1 MKVAHLIKATRIGGA
16 ERHLLVLLNALR
28 DRDIDAHLLLLVEA
42 DNLMDN
48 LVAEANEREIPV
60 QRIVIHSHL
69 DLPVIN
75 RIRSRLRQLAPDILH
90 THLIHADTFGM
101 IAGRLA
107 RVPTIIS
114 SRHNDDAFRSQ
125 MPVRY
130 LSRWQWNNVHGGI
143 AISHS
148 IKRFTVDA
156 EYADPQKIRVI
167 HYGIEHTPAPP
178 ETIKAA
184 RLSLR
189 QTLDVSPETLLIGM
203 ACRLTDQKG
212 VRYALRALPHL
223 TADFPDLQ
231 FLIAGDGPLLAELKG
246 DTRQLGIHDRVHFLG
261 WHEDVPRFI
270 AGLDV
275 FLMPSLWEGFG
286 LVALEAMA
294 QRVPIVGSDVSAI
307 PEVVEHGETGLLVP
321 PHRPDEI
328 ADALYPLLNDRLL
341 RRHMGLMAEDRL
353 ETHFTAARMADET
366 IAAYR
371 EWSR

>member
-16 ERHLLVLLNALR
+16 ERHLLVLLKALR
-28 DRDIDAHLLLLVEA
+28 ERDIDAHLLLLVEA

-48 LVAEANEREIPV
+48 LVAEAKEREIPV

-69 DLPVIN
+69 DVPVIN
-75 RIRSRLRQLAPDILH
+75 RIRVRLKQLEPDILH

-101 IAGRLA
+101 VAGRLA

-114 SRHNDDAFRSQ
+114 SRHNDDAFRSR

-130 LSRWQWNNVHGGI
+130 LSRWQWNNVRGGI
-143 AISHS
+143 AISGS
-148 IKRFTVDA
+148 IKRFAIDA
-156 EYADPQKIRVI
+156 EYADPQKMRVI

-178 ETIKAA
+178 ETIEEA
-184 RLSLR
+184 RQSLR
-189 QTLDVSPETLLIGM
+189 DRLDVPPETHLTGM
-203 ACRLTDQKG
+203 ACRLTEQKG
-212 VRYALRALPHL
+212 IRYALRALPYL
-223 TADFPDLQ
+223 TTDYPDLQ
-231 FLIAGDGPLLAELKG
+231 LLIAGDGPLLAELKG
-246 DTRQLGIHDRVHFLG
+246 DARQLNIHDRVHFLG
-261 WHEDVPRFI
+261 WHENVPRFI

-307 PEVVEHGETGLLVP
+307 PEVVRHGETGLLVP
-321 PHRPDEI
+321 PRRPREL
-328 ADALYPLLNDRLL
+328 AGALHSLLNDRLL

-371 EWSR
+371 DWSD